1 MPSNH
6 EKKPPR
12 ARITLLNL
20 LLLTMTAATAVAL
33 FSSHRAN
40 RKLQITHA
48 QREAEFQAELST
60 ILEENLK
67 LRAEQGALTI
77 EDPKKVY
84 AIRMPKLFDDVWRYR
99 VYLPPGQDYY
109 VAAQVNHLPQGE
121 ELQQLRYGNR
131 HPPNSSTISSGV
143 SPKGGEQVGIG
154 EEPGE
159 IVVTVRLGVNEQ
171 GERTFSL
178 GSGPPGAQGSSGFAI
193 RSEPDEWPA
202 IEKSERAPGDPP
214 RSIST
219 GGVSDGRQ
227 VEQDPKRLPLVLLNY
242 RVMHSGVMSS
252 ADSDEGVLVWVGRA
266 DEQTV
271 TTSE

>member
-1 MPSNH
+1 MPIDA
-6 EKKPPR
+6 EKRRPWTR
-12 ARITLLNL
+12 VTLLNL
-20 LLLTMTAATAVAL
+20 LLLTATVATAVAL
-33 FSSHRAN
+33 FSSHRTN
-40 RKLQITHA
+40 RHLQMTHA
-48 QREAEFQAELST
+48 EREAEMQAELST

-84 AIRMPKLFDDVWRYR
+84 AIRMPKLFEDVWRYR

-121 ELQQLRYGNR
+121 ELQRLRYGNR
-131 HPPNSSTISSGV
+131 HPPDSSTISSGT
-143 SPKGGEQVGIG
+143 SSKGGEQVGIG

-159 IVVTVRLGVNEQ
+159 IVVTVRLGVNER

-178 GSGPPGAQGSSGFAI
+178 GSGRPGDQGSSGFAI

-214 RSIST
+214 RSTSF
-219 GGVSDGRQ
+219 GGVPDGRQ
-227 VEQDPKRLPLVLLNY
+227 VERDPKRLPLVLLNY

-252 ADSDEGVLVWVGRA
+252 ADSDEGLIVWVGRA
-266 DEQTV
+266 DEQKV